1 MCVCVCMSAFSKEHF
16 KRAVCY
22 PGPLCFKD
30 GCLISKVWML
40 WKKKVSMWG
49 LHLNFLQLKITF
61 LLMRV
66 TPGHEAR
73 EVGEG
78 EKSAATK
85 GEVSGGDGFGG
96 RGGPRD
102 GTLQH

>member
-1 MCVCVCMSAFSKEHF
+1 MHLGFVSARARVCVRVCVSAFSKEHF

-61 LLMRV
+61 LLMCAA
-66 TPGHEAR
+66 PGHEAR
-73 EVGEG
+73 EVGGG
-78 EKSAATK
+78 EKRSHK
-85 GEVSGGDGFGG
+85 
-96 RGGPRD
+96 R
-102 GTLQH
+102 